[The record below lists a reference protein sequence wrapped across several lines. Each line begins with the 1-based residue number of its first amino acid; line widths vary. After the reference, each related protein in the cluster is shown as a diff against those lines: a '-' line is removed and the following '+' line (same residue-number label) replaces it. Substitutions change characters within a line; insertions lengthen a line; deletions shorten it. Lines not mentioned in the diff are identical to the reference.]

1 MGKRGRR
8 AVKLI
13 GGGLFGSVEFPL
25 YSTHALVYPGQVGV
39 LVLGLARDKVLLAK
53 QAAVAES
60 VAKHV
65 FTFVVIVFGN
75 KRDKMGARQ
84 AGRRRLVLDV
94 GHRMVVVE
102 STTTY
107 NGCGGNVTEAPHD
120 AIRIYILITTLYMH
134 LTHDNTTLRPAHI
147 AAVAAGST
155 CKNIMCVYTLR

>member
-1 MGKRGRR
+1 MGKREKR

-25 YSTHALVYPGQVGV
+25 YSTHALVYPGHVGV

-53 QAAVAES
+53 QTAVAEGA
-60 VAKHV
+60 AKHV
-65 FTFVVIVFGN
+65 FTFVVIVFSN
-75 KRDKMGARQ
+75 ERDKMGARQ

-107 NGCGGNVTEAPHD
+107 NGCGEGGNVTEATHD

-134 LTHDNTTLRPAHI
+134 LTQDNITLRPAHI
-147 AAVAAGST
+147 AAVAAGSM
-155 CKNIMCVYTLR
+155 CKNSM